1 MSSSFIWKMAWR
13 DSRSSRR
20 RLLLFSISI
29 TLGIA
34 ALVGIGSF
42 RHSLSQAIDDQARS
56 LIGADLVIESNRA
69 FRPEDEA
76 LLHSLGDTQAREV
89 RFTTMAVFPRS
100 DGTRLSH
107 VRALGGDFPF
117 YGGMETVPGTAAKN
131 FLEGARAIIEES
143 LMLQFHAQVG
153 DPIKIGDFEFTIA
166 GALKKMPGEASAAG
180 SFAPRIYIPL
190 QNLAETHLLKTGSIV
205 HYRAYVKFPDGT
217 NIESRIE
224 TLAPQIKRLGLEY
237 DTVAKRKRDLG
248 TALENLY
255 RFLNLVGFVSLL
267 LGAVGVA
274 SAIQAHLQQKTRTG
288 AILRCLGMSAA
299 GTVFVYLLQTA
310 AMGLFGAGAGA
321 ILGVAMQRIF
331 PRILMSFL
339 PLAISTSIAWQPI
352 VAGILIGFSIC
363 ILFALPPLL
372 RFRRLSPLRV
382 FRAAIEVDPSSR
394 KRDPILWLVYAL
406 IVFGVTGF
414 SISQTDTWT
423 RGLVFAGA
431 LFLAVGIFAGV
442 AKLLIVGIRRFF
454 PHGWSFVLRQGLAN
468 LYRPNNRTLLLTLSL
483 GLGTFLLLNLYLTRE
498 VLLAQFQSV
507 GTKDQPNIFFF
518 DIQPDQKAG
527 VAETV
532 RSFGMPVIQEAPIVT
547 MRLAEIKGRKTS
559 DILLDP
565 QRKIPEWELEREYR
579 TTYREQLSN
588 TEKISA
594 GRWIGRVD
602 YHPGDTVPISLDG
615 DIAKDLG
622 TKIGD
627 ELIFDVQGVPI
638 KTTIASTRTVDWK
651 RFQTNFFVLFPA
663 GVLESAPTFHVLVSR
678 VGTPADSAK
687 LQNAIVAKFPN
698 VSAIDLTSV
707 IQTVDSILSKVA
719 LVIRVMSLFTVGAGV
734 IVLASTIWSGRYQR
748 LQESIL
754 LRTLGASRMQIW
766 KILCAEYFLLGVF
779 ASATGIVLAVG
790 ASWALAKFIFK
801 LSYAPSLWPLLVAA
815 GSVSLLTVAIGLIA
829 SRGVGSA
836 PPLEIL
842 RAEAE

>member
-1 MSSSFIWKMAWR
+1 MNSFIWKMAWR

-34 ALVGIGSF
+34 ALVSIGSF
-42 RHSLSQAIDDQARS
+42 RHSLSRAIDDQARS
-56 LIGADLVIESNRA
+56 LIGADLVIESSRL

-76 LLHSLGDTQAREV
+76 LLHSLGEAQAREV
-89 RFTTMAVFPRS
+89 RFSTMASFPKS
-100 DGTRLSH
+100 AGTRLAH
-107 VRALGGDFPF
+107 VRALGGEFPF
-117 YGGMETVPGTAAKN
+117 YGGMETVPPEASKE
-131 FLEGARAIIEES
+131 FREGARAVVDES
-143 LMLQFHAQVG
+143 LLLQFHAQPG
-153 DPIKIGDFEFTIA
+153 DPIKIGDYEFTIA

-180 SFAPRIYIPL
+180 SFAPRVYIPL

-205 HYRAYVKFPDGT
+205 HYRAYVKFPAGT
-217 NIESRIE
+217 DVESHIEAV
-224 TLAPQIKRLGLEY
+224 APQIKRLGLEF

-274 SAIQAHLQQKTRTG
+274 SAIQAHLQQKTKTG

-299 GTVFVYLLQTA
+299 GTVFVYLIQTA

-321 ILGVAMQRIF
+321 VLGVALQQIF

-339 PLAISTSIAWQPI
+339 PLAISTSIAWRPI
-352 VAGILIGFSIC
+352 LVGILIGFSIC

-382 FRAAIEVDPSSR
+382 FRAALDSPSQ
-394 KRDPILWLVYAL
+394 KRDPVLWLVYFL
-406 IVFGVTGF
+406 IVAGVTGF

-423 RGLVFAGA
+423 RGLIFAGA
-431 LFLAVGIFAGV
+431 LFVAVGIFTGV
-442 AKLLIVGIRRFF
+442 AKFLIIGIRKFF

-468 LYRPNNRTLLLTLSL
+468 LYRPNNRTLLLTLAL

-527 VAETV
+527 VAELV
-532 RSFGMPVIQEAPIVT
+532 RASGMPVIQEAPIVT

-559 DILLDP
+559 EILLDP
-565 QRKIPEWELEREYR
+565 QRKTPEWELQREYR
-579 TTYREQLSN
+579 TTYRDQLTE

-602 YHPGDTVPISLDG
+602 YHPGDIVPISVDG

-638 KTTIASTRTVDWK
+638 KTTIASMRTVDWK

-678 VGTPADSAK
+678 VATPADSAK

-766 KILCAEYFLLGVF
+766 KILCAEYFLLGLF
-779 ASATGIVLAVG
+779 ASLTGILLAVG
-790 ASWALAKFIFK
+790 ASWGLAKFVFK
-801 LSYAPSLWPLLVAA
+801 LSYAPSLLPLFVAA